1 MACITRI
8 DCDPAVALPVFG
20 LGQTPQGWHAALNV
34 AKATGKSLAE
44 IPANDPDTPDT
55 RPNDTPQP
63 FVGLAQGTMIDT
75 LDGPKPVEDL
85 KPRDVLRTGSGRCRP
100 VHHIL
105 RIDQDDAIRHA
116 MIRIKAGAL
125 GPNLPARNMRLP
137 RNQKI
142 LVRSEI
148 AQRMFGQGGS
158 LVAARFL
165 TDLRDITK
173 AKPRHCPRTIYL
185 LLLEIQD
192 TILADGIPTETL
204 APCAENL
211 ALLPAHLRTAL
222 ARMYPGF
229 AQDSCATALQVQAPR
244 PKRQKRLIA
253 RHIHSGTPLIG
264 EESVEQPAEAG

>member
-8 DCDPAVALPVFG
+8 DCDPAVAQPVFG

-34 AKATGKSLAE
+34 AKAAGKSLSE
-44 IPANDPDTPDT
+44 IPANDPDAPDT
-55 RPNDTPQP
+55 GPDDTPQP
-63 FVGLAQGTMIDT
+63 LVGLAKGTLIDT

-85 KPRDVLRTGSGRCRP
+85 KPRDVLRTGSGRCRL

-105 RIDQDDAIRHA
+105 RIDRGDAIRHA

-148 AQRMFGQGGS
+148 AQRMFGQDGS

-165 TDLRDITK
+165 TDLPDVTK
-173 AKPRHCPRTIYL
+173 AKPRHCPGALYL
-185 LLLEIQD
+185 LLLETQD
-192 TILADGIPTETL
+192 TILADGIPIETL

-229 AQDSCATALQVQAPR
+229 AQASCATALQVQAAR
-244 PKRQKRLIA
+244 PKRQKRLIK
-253 RHIHSGTPLIG
+253 RHIHSGSPLIV
-264 EESVEQPAEAG
+264 EDPVEQTAEAG